1 MGACIACLM
10 SVFLPT
16 IVWANSE
23 VSPRVWRV
31 YFEGNDTFS
40 DIIVQEVVANESVR
54 FFRRAQFWR
63 RNGDIYSEAEVRRD
77 VIRLER
83 FYQRRGFPD
92 VHITFSVDEGK
103 KEWRR
108 KITFRIYE
116 GRPIRVESLEYSF
129 VEETEEIKSS
139 REFER
144 IVSRNPFRERQ
155 RFTFIRKPDVEGD
168 LTNMLKDKGY
178 AFAKVDVESQVDSV
192 AYTAQVRI
200 NLNPGAVA
208 YFGDINIDGHETVSE
223 ELIRKETGLSSGD
236 RFSQKALTRAQQEV
250 FSHHLFRFVTLS
262 LPEQPRDSLVD
273 LNIRVREHPL
283 RTIQIQ
289 AGVGTEDIIRGG
301 VTWQHRNPFGN
312 AHSFSVSGRASFI
325 DQRVSM
331 DYLIPYVFNTYSSY
345 IFSPFAQRLNEP
357 NYLLL
362 SIGATNSFVYQY
374 SQELAGTISYE
385 YTANEEVLKD
395 LSVVLRDSTQSYN
408 QSVIRFSGYY
418 NESTLERGEGWA
430 VRPFFEISGFFNTGT
445 LNYRRASLDVR
456 RFLDF
461 SRNTQLGLRANTG
474 ILFTEDLAQM
484 PSSILYYIG
493 GNSTVRGWS
502 RNDLGPKRASFDS
515 DNNFE
520 GYLPAGGR
528 LSLSFNSELR
538 QRVPFVHRNFGVA
551 LFLDGGQVWQRRDE
565 LDLMEIQFGVG
576 GGIRYQSPIGPVRFD
591 VGYKINPTDEDLN
604 RYNGQN
610 FGGRFD
616 RWGFHFSIG
625 QAF

>member
-1 MGACIACLM
+1 M
-10 SVFLPT
+10 SLSLPAM
-16 IVWANSE
+16 VWANEE

-54 FFRRAQFWR
+54 FFRRVQFWR
-63 RNGDIYSEAEVRRD
+63 RNGDIYSESEVRRD

-92 VHITFSVDEGK
+92 VHITFSVDEGNK
-103 KEWRR
+103 DWRR
-108 KITFRIYE
+108 KITFRIDE
-116 GRPIRVESLEYSF
+116 GRPIRVESLEYNF
-129 VEETEEIKSS
+129 AEETEQMEEIKSS

-144 IVSRNPFRERQ
+144 IVNRNPFREGQ
-155 RFTFIRKPDVEGD
+155 RFVFIRKPDVEGD
-168 LTNMLKDKGY
+168 LSNMLKDKGY
-178 AFAKVDVESQVDSV
+178 AFAKVDVESEVDSV
-192 AYTAQVRI
+192 AYTARVRI
-200 NLNPGAVA
+200 NLNPGPVA
-208 YFGDINIDGHETVSE
+208 FFGDINIEGQETVSE

-283 RTIQIQ
+283 RTIQLQ
-289 AGVGTEDIIRGG
+289 AGVGTEDIVRGG

-325 DQRVSM
+325 DQRISM

-362 SIGATNSFVYQY
+362 SVGATNSFVYQY

-385 YTANEEVLKD
+385 YTANEEILKD

-408 QSVIRFSGYY
+408 QSVIRISGYY

-474 ILFTEDLAQM
+474 VLFTEDLARM
-484 PSSILYYIG
+484 PSSILYYLG

-551 LFLDGGQVWQRRDE
+551 VFLDGGQVWQRRDE
-565 LDLMEIQFGVG
+565 VDLMELQFGVG
-576 GGIRYQSPIGPVRFD
+576 GGIRYQSPIGPIRFD

-604 RYNGQN
+604 RYNGQD